1 MTHSR
6 WRRIRAL
13 VRKDVDEVGR
23 QPALVLPAVA
33 MVLGL
38 SLPAFLL
45 LVITPRLTGES
56 LADSEFAEAAAAA
69 VAVMPELMSLDPAG
83 QAQAFV
89 LQHFLMFSL
98 IVPVL
103 GSLSLAA
110 QAVIGEKQA
119 RALEPLLATP
129 LTTTELLVAKA
140 TTPFALSMLLMLA
153 TFCLYMAGMAL
164 WGERGVWR
172 TLLWPRTLLLY
183 GLLGQLVSWTALLLA
198 AIVSSRVNDARTA
211 QQLGGFVILPITA
224 LFVGQL
230 AGQFLLGV
238 PALLVMALALVIA
251 NVALTWAGVR
261 VFQRETILM
270 RWK

>member
-1 MTHSR
+1 MHDR
-6 WRRIRAL
+6 WRRIAAL
-13 VRKDVDEVGR
+13 VRKDVDEIGS
-23 QPALVLPAVA
+23 QPGLILPAVA

-56 LADSEFAEAAAAA
+56 LADSEFAEFAAEA
-69 VAVMPELMSLDPAG
+69 VTTIPELITLDPSG
-83 QAQAFV
+83 QAQALV

-140 TTPFALSMLLMLA
+140 MAPFALSMLLMLA
-153 TFCLYMAGMAL
+153 SFSVYLGGMAL

-172 TLLWPRTLLLY
+172 TLFWPRTLLLY
-183 GLLGQLVSWTALLLA
+183 GLLGPLVSWTALMLA

-211 QQLGGFVILPITA
+211 QQLGGFIILPITG

-238 PALLVMALALVIA
+238 LALLVTALALVLA
-251 NVALTWAGVR
+251 NVALTWVGVR

>member
-1 MTHSR
+1 MPSR
-6 WRRIRAL
+6 WGRISAI
-13 VRKDVDEVGR
+13 VRKDADEIGR
-23 QPALVLPAVA
+23 QPGLILPAVA

-38 SLPAFLL
+38 SSPAFLL
-45 LVITPRLTGES
+45 LVIMPRLTGES
-56 LADSEFAEAAAAA
+56 LADSEFAESAAAAMA
-69 VAVMPELMSLDPAG
+69 MLPGLNALDPAG

-119 RALEPLLATP
+119 RTLEPLLATP

-140 TTPFALSMLLMLA
+140 VAPFGLSMLLLLA
-153 TFCLYMAGMAL
+153 TFCLYLVGMAL
-164 WGERGVWR
+164 WGEPRVWQ
-172 TLLWPRTLLLY
+172 TMFWPRTLLMY
-183 GLLGQLVSWTALLLA
+183 GMLGPLVSWTAMMLA

-211 QQLGGFVILPITA
+211 QQLGAFIILPITG

-230 AGQFLLGV
+230 VGQFLLGI
-238 PALLVMALALVIA
+238 PALLLTALAIVLA
-251 NVALTWAGVR
+251 NVALTWVGVL

-270 RWK
+270 RWR

>member
-1 MTHSR
+1 VASA
-6 WRRIRAL
+6 WGRISAI
-13 VRKDVDEVGR
+13 VRKDADEIGR
-23 QPALVLPAVA
+23 QPGLILPAVA

-56 LADSEFAEAAAAA
+56 LADSEFAETAAAA
-69 VAVMPELMSLDPAG
+69 VSMLPALTALDPAG

-140 TTPFALSMLLMLA
+140 AAPFGLSMVLLLA
-153 TFCLYMAGMAL
+153 TFFLYLVGMAL
-164 WGERGVWR
+164 WGEPRVWR
-172 TLLWPRTLLLY
+172 TMFWPRTLLMY
-183 GLLGQLVSWTALLLA
+183 GVLGPLVSWTALTLA

-211 QQLGGFVILPITA
+211 QQLGAFIVLPITG

-230 AGQFLLGV
+230 VGQFLLGI
-238 PALLVMALALVIA
+238 PALLLTALVIVLA
-251 NVALTWAGVR
+251 NLVLTWVGVR

>member
-1 MTHSR
+1 M
-6 WRRIRAL
+6 
-13 VRKDVDEVGR
+13 
-23 QPALVLPAVA
+23 LP
-33 MVLGL
+33 GL
-38 SLPAFLL
+38 NA
-45 LVITPRLTGES
+45 
-56 LADSEFAEAAAAA
+56 
-69 VAVMPELMSLDPAG
+69 LDPAG

-140 TTPFALSMLLMLA
+140 VAPFGLSMLLLLA
-153 TFCLYMAGMAL
+153 TFCLYLVGMAL
-164 WGERGVWR
+164 WGEPRVWQ
-172 TLLWPRTLLLY
+172 TMFWPRTLLMY
-183 GLLGQLVSWTALLLA
+183 GMLGPLVSWTALMLA

-211 QQLGGFVILPITA
+211 QQLGAFIILPITG

-230 AGQFLLGV
+230 VGQFLLGI
-238 PALLVMALALVIA
+238 PALLLTALAIVLA
-251 NVALTWAGVR
+251 NVALTWVGVR

-270 RWK
+270 RWR

>member
-1 MTHSR
+1 MHSR
-6 WRRIRAL
+6 WRRIAAL
-13 VRKDVDEVGR
+13 VRKDADEIGR
-23 QPALVLPAVA
+23 QPGLILPAVA

-69 VAVMPELMSLDPAG
+69 VTMLPGLKDLDPAG

-89 LQHFLMFSL
+89 LQQFLMFSL

-110 QAVIGEKQA
+110 QAVIGEKQS

-140 TTPFALSMLLMLA
+140 VTPFGLSMLLTLA
-153 TFCLYMAGMAL
+153 TFCLYLAGIAW
-164 WGERGVWR
+164 WGEPRVWR
-172 TLLWPRTLLLY
+172 TMFWPRTLLLY
-183 GLLGQLVSWTALLLA
+183 GVLGPLVSWTALMLA

-211 QQLGGFVILPITA
+211 QQLGGFIILPITG

-230 AGQFLLGV
+230 VGQFLLGV
-238 PALLVMALALVIA
+238 PALLLTALAIVLA
-251 NVALTWAGVR
+251 NLALTWLGVR

>member
-1 MTHSR
+1 MPSG
-6 WRRIRAL
+6 WGRIAAI
-13 VRKDVDEVGR
+13 VRKDADEIGR
-23 QPALVLPAVA
+23 QPGLILPAVA

-45 LVITPRLTGES
+45 LVIMPRLTGES
-56 LADSEFAEAAAAA
+56 LADSEFAESAAAA
-69 VAVMPELMSLDPAG
+69 VAMLPGLNALDPAG

-89 LQHFLMFSL
+89 LQPFLMFSL

-129 LTTTELLVAKA
+129 LTTAELLIAKA
-140 TTPFALSMLLMLA
+140 VVPFCLSMLLLLA
-153 TFCLYMAGMAL
+153 TFGLYLVGLAL
-164 WGERGVWR
+164 WGEPRVWQ
-172 TLLWPRTLLLY
+172 TMFWPRTLLMY
-183 GLLGQLVSWTALLLA
+183 GMLGPLFSWTALMLA

-211 QQLGGFVILPITA
+211 QQLGGFMVLPITG

-230 AGQFLLGV
+230 IGQVLLGI
-238 PALLVMALALVIA
+238 PALLLTAVALVIA
-251 NVALTWAGVR
+251 NVTLTWVGVR

>member
-1 MTHSR
+1 MSSR
-6 WRRIRAL
+6 WRRISAI
-13 VRKDVDEVGR
+13 VRKDLDDVGR
-23 QPALVLPAVA
+23 QPGLLLPAVA

-38 SLPAFLL
+38 TLPAFLV

-69 VAVMPELMSLDPAG
+69 ITVIPGLAPLAAAG
-83 QAQAFV
+83 QAQALV

-110 QAVIGEKQA
+110 QAVIGEKQS

-129 LTTTELLVAKA
+129 LTTTELLVAKVA
-140 TTPFALSMLLMLA
+140 TPFGLSMLLTLA
-153 TFCLYMAGMAL
+153 SFCLYLAGMGV
-164 WGERGVWR
+164 WGEPGVWR
-172 TLLWPRTLLLY
+172 TMFWPRTVLLY
-183 GLLGQLVSWTALLLA
+183 GLLGPLVSWTALMLA

-211 QQLGGFVILPITA
+211 QQLGAFIILPITA

-238 PALLVMALALVIA
+238 PALLLTALALVLA
-251 NVALTWAGVR
+251 NLALTWVGVR
-261 VFQRETILM
+261 VFQRETILI

>member
-1 MTHSR
+1 MPSR
-6 WRRIRAL
+6 WGRISAI
-13 VRKDVDEVGR
+13 VRKDADEIGR
-23 QPALVLPAVA
+23 QPGLILPAVA

-38 SLPAFLL
+38 SFPAFLL

-56 LADSEFAEAAAAA
+56 LADSEFAESAAAAMA
-69 VAVMPELMSLDPAG
+69 MLPGLNALDSAG

-129 LTTTELLVAKA
+129 LTTAELLVAKA
-140 TTPFALSMLLMLA
+140 VAPFVLSMLLLLA
-153 TFCLYMAGMAL
+153 TFCLYLVGMAL
-164 WGERGVWR
+164 WGEPRVWQ
-172 TLLWPRTLLLY
+172 TMFWPRTLLMY
-183 GLLGQLVSWTALLLA
+183 GMLGPLVSWTALMLA

-211 QQLGGFVILPITA
+211 QQLGAFIILPITG

-230 AGQFLLGV
+230 VGQFLLGI
-238 PALLVMALALVIA
+238 PALLLTALAIVLA
-251 NVALTWAGVR
+251 NVALTWVGVR

-270 RWK
+270 RWR